1 VSWKATA
8 SASTASMPPATSVS
22 RTPNDRPGAPT
33 LTLVTAARLRM
44 CWTAWAAATTVDPR
58 TRRRVGAT
66 VLVQDDDGGRGVD
79 GDPENLGVDDP
90 VQLLLAGAELGGE
103 RPLGPADRAEGAE
116 PAGGPSPRHAEG
128 PRATVG
134 VRGNL
139 IVTLDFSRW
148 GAKYYKVTE
157 KVDAEDLGPGCVGT
171 RAAVAAGVDVGVGP
185 GRPVSLSAGG
195 FPRPALRTGRAT
207 STASGSPRGHAAGA
221 GIPVVLDHG
230 VGILVPRYR

>member
-66 VLVQDDDGGRGVD
+66 VLVRDDDGGRGVD

-134 VRGNL
+134 VRGKPHRHPRL
-139 IVTLDFSRW
+139 LP
-148 GAKYYKVTE
+148 
-157 KVDAEDLGPGCVGT
+157 L
-171 RAAVAAGVDVGVGP
+171 AGQVLQGHRE
-185 GRPVSLSAGG
+185 GRRGG
-195 FPRPALRTGRAT
+195 PRP
-207 STASGSPRGHAAGA
+207 
-221 GIPVVLDHG
+221 G
-230 VGILVPRYR
+230 VWRC

>member
-1 VSWKATA
+1 MLLLLSGRSGPGRGSPGSGRCGHSWRGRRVSKAVSWKATA
-8 SASTASMPPATSVS
+8 SASTASMPPATSIS
-22 RTPNDRPGAPT
+22 TTPNDQPGAPT

-58 TRRRVGAT
+58 TGRRVGAT

-90 VQLLLAGAELGGE
+90 VQVLLAGAELGGE

-134 VRGNL
+134 VRGKPHRHPRL
-139 IVTLDFSRW
+139 LP
-148 GAKYYKVTE
+148 
-157 KVDAEDLGPGCVGT
+157 LGGQVLQGHREGRRGGPRPGG
-171 RAAVAAGVDVGVGP
+171 VAA
-185 GRPVSLSAGG
+185 RE
-195 FPRPALRTGRAT
+195 PRWQL
-207 STASGSPRGHAAGA
+207 
-221 GIPVVLDHG
+221 VL
-230 VGILVPRYR
+230 L